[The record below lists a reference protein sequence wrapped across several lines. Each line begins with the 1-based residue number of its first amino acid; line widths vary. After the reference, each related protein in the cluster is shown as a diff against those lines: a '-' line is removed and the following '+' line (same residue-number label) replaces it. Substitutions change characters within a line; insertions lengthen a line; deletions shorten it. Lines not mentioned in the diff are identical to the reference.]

1 VNAKSIALAITF
13 AAAAIAL
20 NAVRIPAIFY
30 PNNYFQISQIPIVVA
45 FLLFGVRIGVLVG
58 VLNLAGGLALFPL
71 GTAGLIVYPMDFV
84 SLLVMFAGLYLAST
98 FITRGVEPG
107 GVPVLKKPVVGLT
120 VGAVAFR
127 GGIMPF
133 IDYGVVNHILIP
145 LILGFQRPEAAIIG
159 LVPVF
164 VLYNVVSALYT
175 IPVAY
180 FVATRVSVYL
190 KIEPCFL
197 RVA

>member
-1 VNAKSIALAITF
+1 MNAKSLALAITF

-30 PNNYFQISQIPIVVA
+30 PNNYFQVSQIPIVVA

-84 SLLVMFAGLYLAST
+84 SLLIMFAGMYLASM
-98 FITRGVEPG
+98 FITHDDASERVSA
-107 GVPVLKKPVVGLT
+107 LKKPVVGLT
-120 VGAVAFR
+120 AGAISLR
-127 GGIMPF
+127 GGIMPL
-133 IDYGVVNHILIP
+133 IDYGVINHILLP
-145 LILGFQRPEAAIIG
+145 LILGFQRPETVLIG

-164 VLYNVVSALYT
+164 VLYNVIVPLYT
-175 IPVAY
+175 VPVAY
-180 FVATRVSVYL
+180 FVATRVARYL
-190 KIEPCFL
+190 KIELRFL
-197 RVA
+197 RQV